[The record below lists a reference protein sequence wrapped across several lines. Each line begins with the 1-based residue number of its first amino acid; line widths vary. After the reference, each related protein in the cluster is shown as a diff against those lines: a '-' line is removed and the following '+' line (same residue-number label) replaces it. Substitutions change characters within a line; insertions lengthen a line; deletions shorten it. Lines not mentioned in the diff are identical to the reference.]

1 MLAVTTRELRS
12 RMRGAR
18 AFAVLTVYLMLLSCL
33 VVAVYALV
41 TNAVAQQAEHGF
53 GGPPPPLG
61 RILFYA
67 VAVVELLLIA
77 PLAPAFSAGAITG
90 ERERQTYDLVMTTPV
105 RARSFVLGK
114 LVSNLS
120 YVLLL
125 LVVSVPVQVLALL
138 FGGLT
143 LTEVVLGF
151 WVLIVATVFYASVS
165 LFFSA
170 VLRSTV
176 TASIFSYLTVAMTL
190 IGALFAGMAV
200 SVLGV
205 AMAPVLFTTVNGEEV
220 PRLWAIYGALFLTAL
235 SPLTAGGATAAGL
248 IANEGAFLL
257 RLGEGGELPG
267 YPNGILLLSPW
278 VIYTVVYLGLSALLI
293 LIAIRRVRPTRPRH
307 PNRPSRPPGFVQ
319 TPVEAK

>member
-1 MLAVTTRELRS
+1 M
-12 RMRGAR
+12 
-18 AFAVLTVYLMLLSCL
+18 
-33 VVAVYALV
+33 
-41 TNAVAQQAEHGF
+41 
-53 GGPPPPLG
+53 
-61 RILFYA
+61 
-67 VAVVELLLIA
+67 
-77 PLAPAFSAGAITG
+77 
-90 ERERQTYDLVMTTPV
+90 
-105 RARSFVLGK
+105 
-114 LVSNLS
+114 
-120 YVLLL
+120 
-125 LVVSVPVQVLALL
+125 
-138 FGGLT
+138 T

-151 WVLIVATVFYASVS
+151 VLIVATVFYASVS

-205 AMAPVLFTTVNGEEV
+205 AMAPMLFTTANGEEV

-278 VIYTVVYLGLSALLI
+278 VIY
-293 LIAIRRVRPTRPRH
+293 
-307 PNRPSRPPGFVQ
+307 
-319 TPVEAK
+319 